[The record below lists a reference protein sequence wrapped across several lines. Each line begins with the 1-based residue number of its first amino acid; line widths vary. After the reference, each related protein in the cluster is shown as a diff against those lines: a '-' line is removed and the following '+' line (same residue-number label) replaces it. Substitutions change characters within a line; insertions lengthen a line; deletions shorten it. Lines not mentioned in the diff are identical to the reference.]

1 MKRFGIPTVLTAMTL
16 LVASALTGCKGK
28 TDDMSNESDAM
39 AMEEAAPNTLT
50 QAEKDAGWKLLFDG
64 TTTNGWK
71 GYDKDTFPT
80 KGWHIEDGV
89 LYVEASNTEEAG
101 FGGDIVTTQ
110 SYDNFELSLDFM
122 LSDTANSGILYRVI
136 ETEDPIWHNAPEYQ
150 LLDDPTYIAMGGM
163 NMTTHLTGD
172 NYDMQSAMARPL
184 KPVGEW
190 NTARI
195 IVNGAHV
202 EHWLNGEKMLEY
214 ELWSPEWEAQYNAS
228 KFKDYPAYGRTQRGP
243 IGLQD
248 HGHRV
253 SFRNIKIRPIA

>member
-1 MKRFGIPTVLTAMTL
+1 MNSFRMPIVMTVVAL
-16 LVASALTGCKGK
+16 LAAPVLTGCKGK
-28 TDDMSNESDAM
+28 TDNMAKESETMQA
-39 AMEEAAPNTLT
+39 AAPNTLT
-50 QAEKDAGWKLLFDG
+50 QAEKDAGWQLLFDG
-64 TTTNGWK
+64 KTTDGWK
-71 GYDKDTFPT
+71 GYNKDSFPT

-101 FGGDIVTTQ
+101 FGGDIVTTE
-110 SYDNFELSLDFM
+110 SFDNFELSLDFM

-136 ETEDPIWHNAPEYQ
+136 ETDDPIWHNAPEYQ
-150 LLDDPTYIAMGGM
+150 LLDDPTYIAMGTM
-163 NMTTHLTGD
+163 DMTTHLTGD

-195 IVNGAHV
+195 VVNGPLV
-202 EHWLNGEKMLEY
+202 EHWLNGQKMLEY
-214 ELWSPEWEAQYNAS
+214 ELWSPEWEAQYKAS
-228 KFKDYPAYGRTQRGP
+228 KFRDYPAYGRTQRGP